1 MDWIRIR
8 GARTHNL
15 KQIDLDIPRGKLVA
29 ITGVSGSGK
38 SSLAFDTIFAEGQR
52 RYVESLSVYAR
63 QLLGQIEKPD
73 VDLIE
78 GLSPAIAID
87 QKGSARNPRSTVGT
101 VTEIYDFLRLLFA
114 RIGQPHC
121 PQCRSPLR
129 RYTPQQMVDVIVNLP
144 VGRRVLLLAPLTGES
159 ESVLSEIRRRGFVRA
174 RIDGTVYDLDEPVRL
189 EKYQPHTIEAIV
201 DRLIIRQTTD
211 GTPALDRV
219 RVADSVETALKL
231 SGGQLIVQ
239 VIDGDEYL
247 LSERYTCPQHGPLD
261 LGQLEPRDFSFNSP
275 QGSCPTCTGLGIV
288 PEFDPALVIPDRSLP
303 LLEAIAPWREGDAN
317 SQRYYRDMVRSF
329 ANHFGI
335 DPTAPVSSLSPEC
348 LSALLYGTGGE
359 PITLHY
365 HVNGQPRSLEAEFEG
380 VIPNL
385 RRRLAG
391 QGADGDSSVLEQ
403 YTTPRACPACAG
415 TRLRAEVR
423 AILIAGRSIADV
435 HQMTIGEAFAWASW
449 LLEQAQLSP
458 RDQTIARPIV
468 HEITQRLR
476 FLQEV
481 GLAYLTLDRTT
492 MTLSGGEM
500 QRVRLATQLGAGL
513 SGVLYV
519 LDEPSSGLHPRDH
532 DRLLATL
539 FHLRDL
545 GNSLVVVEHDEAT
558 IRAADWIVDIGPGAG
573 PRGGEVVVNG
583 SLPDLL
589 QNPRSL
595 TGQYLSG
602 QRRIPLP
609 AQRRQPNGRWLELR
623 GCRANNLKNIDVRIP
638 LGCFVVVS
646 GVSGSGKSSL
656 IGDTLAP
663 RLSQLLHGG
672 KTRAG
677 EHDALLGIEH
687 LERVVVVD
695 QSPIGRTPRSNP
707 ATYSRIFD
715 TIRQLFAATNEAKAR
730 GYDAARFSFNVKG
743 GRCEHCA
750 GEGLIQVEM
759 QFLPDLFVPCDVCH
773 GTRYNRE
780 TLDIR
785 YRGLNIAE
793 VLDLTIADALD
804 FFARVPTIAE
814 RLQTLHDVGL
824 DYLKLG
830 QPAPTLS
837 GGEAQRIKLAA
848 ELSRRSNGHTLYILD
863 EPTTGL
869 HLADIDRLLFVLQ
882 RLVDAGNTVLVIE
895 HQLDLIAAADWV
907 IELGPEGGER
917 GGYLIGAGPPET
929 IAAIPVSPTGAY
941 LRQKLAF

>member
-15 KQIDLDIPRGKLVA
+15 KQIDLDIPRGKLVV

-63 QLLGQIEKPD
+63 QLLGQLEKPD

-121 PQCRSPLR
+121 PRCRSPLR
-129 RYTPQQMVDVIVNLP
+129 RYTPQQMVDLIVNLP
-144 VGRRVLLLAPLTGES
+144 AGRRVLLLAPLTGES
-159 ESVLSEIRRRGFVRA
+159 ESILSEIRRRGFVRA

-189 EKYQPHTIEAIV
+189 EKYRPHTIEAIV
-201 DRLIIRQTTD
+201 DRLIVRQTTD

-239 VIDGDEYL
+239 VIDGEEYL

-261 LGQLEPRDFSFNSP
+261 LGQLEPCDFSFNNP
-275 QGSCPTCTGLGIV
+275 HGSCPTCTGLGVV
-288 PEFDPALVIPDRSLP
+288 PEFDPALVIPDRNLP

-317 SQRYYRDMVRSF
+317 SQHYYRDLLRSF

-348 LSALLYGTGGE
+348 LSALLYGTRGE

-365 HVNGQPRSLEAEFEG
+365 HVNGQSRSLEAEFEG

-385 RRRLAG
+385 RRRLTG
-391 QGADGDSSVLEQ
+391 QRTDGDPSVLEQ
-403 YTTPRACPACAG
+403 YTTPRTCPACIG

-423 AILIAGRSIADV
+423 AILIADHSIADV
-435 HQMTIGEAFAWASW
+435 HQMTIGEAFAWASR
-449 LLEQAQLSP
+449 LVEQVQLSP
-458 RDQTIARPIV
+458 REQTIARPIV

-545 GNSLVVVEHDEAT
+545 GNSVVVVEHDEAT

-583 SLPDLL
+583 SLADLL
-589 QNPRSL
+589 QNPHSL

-602 QRRIPLP
+602 QRRICLP

-623 GCRANNLKNIDVRIP
+623 GCRANNLKNIDVGIP
-638 LGCFVVVS
+638 LGCFVAVS

-672 KTRAG
+672 KMRAG
-677 EHDALLGIEH
+677 EHDVLLGIEH

-715 TIRQLFAATNEAKAR
+715 AIRQLFAATNEAKVR

-793 VLDLTIADALD
+793 VLDLTIAEALD

-869 HLADIDRLLFVLQ
+869 HLADIDRLLFILQ
-882 RLVDAGNTVLVIE
+882 HLVDAGNTVLIIE

-907 IELGPEGGER
+907 IELGPEGGDR
-917 GGYLIGAGPPET
+917 GGYLIGAGPPDI
-929 IAAIPVSPTGAY
+929 IAGIPGSPTGAY